1 MRVLV
6 SFLLALLS
14 HVASMRVGVE
24 VVNRRAALMGA
35 GSAMLAIVAPAVA
48 DGRVAPSLA
57 RTAHDTNIRHGP
69 RHHSPS
75 TTFGLTPAHLGS
87 RLSKDDQA
95 GIAERSRTGK
105 LQTNKA
111 LERARANTMF
121 DSKDAACVEI
131 TNIIEVDTRAL
142 GQETE
147 LLKSMQAVL
156 KKSQTKEL
164 QDQINAEIVK
174 VQQIDKRLEKTILS
188 LKNDEAVKCGLY

>member
-1 MRVLV
+1 
-6 SFLLALLS
+6 
-14 HVASMRVGVE
+14 
-24 VVNRRAALMGA
+24 
-35 GSAMLAIVAPAVA
+35 
-48 DGRVAPSLA
+48 
-57 RTAHDTNIRHGP
+57 
-69 RHHSPS
+69 
-75 TTFGLTPAHLGS
+75 
-87 RLSKDDQA
+87 
-95 GIAERSRTGK
+95 
-105 LQTNKA
+105 
-111 LERARANTMF
+111 MF